1 MFLNCLSSRAQQLS
15 TYALTLYK
23 HTATVGDK
31 TVSVGGYRG
40 LVVVVVVVARKAN
53 YI

>member
-40 LVVVVVVVARKAN
+40 LVVVVVVARKAN